1 VSDRRPLLV
10 VATAALVLAALY
22 VGRTAAGDVSLYR
35 DFLTDAT
42 LVRGAAVCKLAL
54 LAFACVHATQTFR
67 RLEPGNDARSPWLL
81 LALALGGF
89 TLGQSI
95 LSGHQLVFAKSPF
108 PSPADALFIA
118 AYPLLLAAFVR
129 FGRAYRRS
137 GLPVGKLWQHLAIA
151 ASVLVAGALVAGPL
165 LRPVLAAPGTRLEHA
180 LNVAYPAFDLALLIP
195 LAILVR
201 IAWPF
206 RGGAIFRAWALLLAG
221 TVGMCAGDLL
231 FAWFSMM
238 DASHLD
244 PLVHGSYLVA
254 YACLAWGTRL
264 HRDLVG

>member
-1 VSDRRPLLV
+1 VNDRRVLTGV
-10 VATAALVLAALY
+10 GAVSVAVAALFVVRTFAGDTALY
-22 VGRTAAGDVSLYR
+22 RSV
-35 DFLTDAT
+35 LTDPT
-42 LVRGAAVCKLAL
+42 LVRAAAVCKLAL
-54 LAFACVHATQTFR
+54 LAFACLHATQICR
-67 RLEPGNDARSPWLL
+67 RLDRGNDARSPWLL

-89 TLGQSI
+89 TLGQAI
-95 LSGHQLVFAKSPF
+95 LSGHQLMYAKSPF

-118 AYPLLLAAFVR
+118 AYPLLLASFVR

-137 GLPVGKLWQHLAIA
+137 GLPVGPVWQHLAIA
-151 ASVLVAGALVAGPL
+151 AAVLVAGALVAAPL
-165 LRPVLAAPGTRLEHA
+165 LRPILAAPGTRLEHA

-221 TVGMCAGDLL
+221 TVGMCAGDLF
-231 FAWFSMM
+231 FAWFSML

-264 HRDLVG
+264 HRDLVA

>member
-1 VSDRRPLLV
+1 MSDRRVLTIVGAVSLAV
-10 VATAALVLAALY
+10 AALFV
-22 VGRTAAGDVSLYR
+22 VRTFAGDTALYR
-35 DFLTDAT
+35 DALTDPT
-42 LVRGAAVCKLAL
+42 LVRAAAVCKLVL
-54 LAFACVHATQTFR
+54 LALACVNATRTFR
-67 RLEPGNDARSPWLL
+67 RLGQGNDARSPWLL

-95 LSGHQLVFAKSPF
+95 LSGYQLAVAKSPF
-108 PSPADALFIA
+108 PSIADAFFLA
-118 AYPLLLAAFVR
+118 SYPFLLASFVR
-129 FGRAYRRS
+129 FGRTYRRS
-137 GLPVGKLWQHLAIA
+137 GLPVGPVWQHLAIA
-151 ASVLVAGALVAGPL
+151 ATVLLAGALVAGPL
-165 LRPVLAAPGTRLEHA
+165 LRPVLEAPGTRLEHA

-221 TVGMCAGDLL
+221 TVGMCAGDLF

-264 HRDLVG
+264 HRDLVA

>member
-1 VSDRRPLLV
+1 
-10 VATAALVLAALY
+10 
-22 VGRTAAGDVSLYR
+22 
-35 DFLTDAT
+35 
-42 LVRGAAVCKLAL
+42 VRAAAVCKLAL
-54 LAFACVHATQTFR
+54 LALACVHATQTFR
-67 RLEPGNDARSPWLL
+67 RLEPGNGARAPWRL

-95 LSGHQLVFAKSPF
+95 LSADQIATADSPF

-118 AYPLLLAAFVR
+118 SYPLLLASFVR

-137 GLPVGKLWQHLAIA
+137 GLPVGPVWQHLAIA
-151 ASVLVAGALVAGPL
+151 AAVVAAGALAAGPL
-165 LRPVLAAPGTRLEHA
+165 LRPILTAPGTRLEHA
-180 LNVAYPAFDLALLIP
+180 LNVLYPAFDCALLIP

-206 RGGAIFRAWALLLAG
+206 RGGAIFRAWGLLLAG
-221 TVGMCAGDLL
+221 AVGMCAGDLL
-231 FAWFSMM
+231 FAWFSTLN
-238 DASHLD
+238 ASHLD

-264 HRDLVG
+264 HRDLVA

>member
-1 VSDRRPLLV
+1 VSDRRPLSV
-10 VATAALVLAALY
+10 VAVAALALAALY
-22 VGRTAAGDVSLYR
+22 VGRTAVPDAALYR
-35 DFLTDAT
+35 VALSDAT
-42 LVRGAAVCKLAL
+42 LVRAAAVCKLAL
-54 LAFACVHATQTFR
+54 LALACAHAAQTFR

-89 TLGQSI
+89 TLGQAV
-95 LSGHQLVFAKSPF
+95 LSGYQLAIAKSPF
-108 PSPADALFIA
+108 PSLADVFFIA
-118 AYPLLLAAFVR
+118 CYPLLLASFVR

-137 GLPVGKLWQHLAIA
+137 GLPVGPVWQHLAIA
-151 ASVLVAGALVAGPL
+151 AAVLAVGAVLAPPL
-165 LRPVLAAPGTRLEHA
+165 LRPILAAPGTRLEHA
-180 LNVAYPAFDLALLIP
+180 LNVAYPAFDGALLIP

-206 RGGAIFRAWALLLAG
+206 RGGAIFRAWALLLGG

-231 FAWFSMM
+231 FAWFSML

-264 HRDLVG
+264 HRDLVA

>member
-1 VSDRRPLLV
+1 MNDRRVLTVVGALSLA
-10 VATAALVLAALY
+10 VATLFVIRTFAGDTALY
-22 VGRTAAGDVSLYR
+22 RNL
-35 DFLTDAT
+35 LTDPT
-42 LVRGAAVCKLAL
+42 LVRAAAVCKLAL
-54 LAFACVHATQTFR
+54 LGLACVHATQTWR
-67 RLEPGNDARSPWLL
+67 RLDPGNGARAPWLL
-81 LALALGGF
+81 LAFALGGF

-95 LSGHQLVFAKSPF
+95 LSGHQLVYAKSPF
-108 PSPADALFIA
+108 PSPADALFLA
-118 AYPLLLAAFVR
+118 AYPLLLASFVR

-137 GLPVGKLWQHLAIA
+137 GLPVGALWQHLAIA
-151 ASVLVAGALVAGPL
+151 AAVLAAGALVGAPL
-165 LRPVLAAPGTRLEHA
+165 LRPILAAPGTPVEHA
-180 LNVAYPAFDLALLIP
+180 LNVAYPALDLALLIP

-221 TVGMCAGDLL
+221 TVGMCAGDLF
-231 FAWFSMM
+231 FAWFSML

-264 HRDLVG
+264 HRDLVA

>member
-1 VSDRRPLLV
+1 VSDRRVLTV
-10 VATAALVLAALY
+10 VGCFSLAVAALFV
-22 VGRTAAGDVSLYR
+22 VRTFAGDTAPYR
-35 DFLTDAT
+35 SVLTDPT
-42 LVRGAAVCKLAL
+42 LVRAAAVCKLAL
-54 LAFACVHATQTFR
+54 LALACLHATQTFR

-108 PSPADALFIA
+108 PSPADALFLA
-118 AYPLLLAAFVR
+118 GYPLLLASFVR

-137 GLPVGKLWQHLAIA
+137 GLPVGPVWQHLAIA
-151 ASVLVAGALVAGPL
+151 ASVLAAGALVSGPL
-165 LRPVLAAPGTRLEHA
+165 LRPILDAPGTRLEHA

-221 TVGMCAGDLL
+221 TVGMCAGDLF
-231 FAWFSMM
+231 FAWFSML

-264 HRDLVG
+264 HRDLVA

>member
-1 VSDRRPLLV
+1 VSRRFLTV
-10 VATAALVLAALY
+10 VGAASLAVAALFAVRTFAGDAALY
-22 VGRTAAGDVSLYR
+22 RSV
-35 DFLTDAT
+35 LTDPT
-42 LVRGAAVCKLAL
+42 LVRAAAVCKLAL
-54 LAFACVHATQTFR
+54 LALACLHATQTCG
-67 RLEPGNDARSPWLL
+67 RLDRGNDARLPWLL
-81 LALALGGF
+81 LALALGLF

-95 LSGHQLVFAKSPF
+95 LSAYQLAVAKSPF
-108 PSPADALFIA
+108 PSPADALFLA
-118 AYPLLLAAFVR
+118 AYPLLLASFVR

-137 GLPVGKLWQHLAIA
+137 GLPVGPFWQHAAIA
-151 ASVLVAGALVAGPL
+151 ATVLVAGALAAGPL

-180 LNVAYPAFDLALLIP
+180 LNVAYPAFDLVLLIP

-221 TVGMCAGDLL
+221 TVGMCAGDLF
-231 FAWFSMM
+231 FAWFSML

-254 YACLAWGTRL
+254 YTCLAWGTRL
-264 HRDLVG
+264 HRDLLD

>member
-1 VSDRRPLLV
+1 VSERRVLTVFGILSL
-10 VATAALVLAALY
+10 AIAALFVVRTFAGDAALY
-22 VGRTAAGDVSLYR
+22 RNV
-35 DFLTDAT
+35 LTDPT
-42 LVRGAAVCKLAL
+42 LVRAAAVCKLAL
-54 LAFACVHATQTFR
+54 LALACQNATHTVL
-67 RLEPGNDARSPWLL
+67 RLDRSNDARSPWLL
-81 LALALGGF
+81 LAIALGGF

-95 LSGHQLVFAKSPF
+95 LSAYQLAVAKSPF
-108 PSPADALFIA
+108 PSLADAFFMA
-118 AYPLLLAAFVR
+118 AYPLLLASFVR

-137 GLPVGKLWQHLAIA
+137 GLPVGPVWQHLAIA
-151 ASVLVAGALVAGPL
+151 AAVLVVGALAAGPL

-221 TVGMCAGDLL
+221 AVGMCAGDLF

-254 YACLAWGTRL
+254 YGCLAWGTRL
-264 HRDLVG
+264 HRDLVA

>member
-1 VSDRRPLLV
+1 VSDRRVLDVIGAVSLAV
-10 VATAALVLAALY
+10 AALFVVY
-22 VGRTAAGDVSLYR
+22 TFAGDTGLYR
-35 DFLTDAT
+35 SALTYPT
-42 LVRGAAVCKLAL
+42 LVRAAAVCKLAL
-54 LAFACVHATQTFR
+54 LAFACVHSTLTFR
-67 RLEPGNDARSPWLL
+67 KLDHANDARLPWLL

-89 TLGQSI
+89 TLGQAI

-108 PSPADALFIA
+108 PSPADAIFIA
-118 AYPLLLAAFVR
+118 AYPALLASFVR

-137 GLPVGKLWQHLAIA
+137 GLPVGPVWQHVAIA

-165 LRPVLAAPGTRLEHA
+165 LRPILQVPGTRLEHA
-180 LNVAYPAFDLALLIP
+180 LNVAYPALDLVVLVP

-221 TVGMCAGDLL
+221 TVGMCAGDLF

-244 PLVHGSYLVA
+244 PLVHGSYLAA

-264 HRDLVG
+264 HRDLVA

>member
-1 VSDRRPLLV
+1 MNDRRVLTAVGAFSLAV
-10 VATAALVLAALY
+10 AALFVVRTFAGDTALY
-22 VGRTAAGDVSLYR
+22 RGV
-35 DFLTDAT
+35 LTDPT
-42 LVRGAAVCKLAL
+42 LVRAAAVCKLAL
-54 LAFACVHATQTFR
+54 LVLACLHATQTCR
-67 RLEPGNDARSPWLL
+67 RLDRANDARLPWLL
-81 LALALGGF
+81 LALALGLF
-89 TLGQSI
+89 ALGQSI

-118 AYPLLLAAFVR
+118 AYPLLLASFVW

-137 GLPVGKLWQHLAIA
+137 GLPVGPVWQHLAIA
-151 ASVLVAGALVAGPL
+151 ASVLVAGVLVAGPL
-165 LRPVLAAPGTRLEHA
+165 LRPILKVPGTPLEHA
-180 LNVAYPAFDLALLIP
+180 LNVAYPALDLVVLAP

-206 RGGAIFRAWALLLAG
+206 RGGAVFRAWALLLAG
-221 TVGMCAGDLL
+221 TVGMCAGDLF

-254 YACLAWGTRL
+254 
-264 HRDLVG
+264 

>member
-1 VSDRRPLLV
+1 MSDRRVLTLV
-10 VATAALVLAALY
+10 GAVSVAVAALFVVRTFAGDTALY
-22 VGRTAAGDVSLYR
+22 RSV
-35 DFLTDAT
+35 LTDPT
-42 LVRGAAVCKLAL
+42 LVRAAAVCKLAL
-54 LAFACVHATQTFR
+54 LALACLHATQTFR
-67 RLEPGNDARSPWLL
+67 RLEHGNDARSPWML

-95 LSGHQLVFAKSPF
+95 LSGHQIVFAKSPF
-108 PSPADALFIA
+108 PSPADALFLA
-118 AYPLLLAAFVR
+118 AYPLLLVSFVR

-137 GLPVGKLWQHLAIA
+137 GLPVGPVWQHLAIA
-151 ASVLVAGALVAGPL
+151 AAVLAIGALLAPPL
-165 LRPVLAAPGTRLEHA
+165 LRPILAAPGTRLEHA
-180 LNVAYPAFDLALLIP
+180 LNVAYPALDMVLLIP

-221 TVGMCAGDLL
+221 TVGMCAGDLF

-264 HRDLVG
+264 HRDLVA